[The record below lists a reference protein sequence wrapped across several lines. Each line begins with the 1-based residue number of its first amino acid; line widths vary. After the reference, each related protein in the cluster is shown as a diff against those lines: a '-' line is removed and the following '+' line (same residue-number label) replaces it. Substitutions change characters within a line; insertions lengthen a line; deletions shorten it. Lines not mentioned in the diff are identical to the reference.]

1 MMRMPIATMMID
13 VQHMTAALTL
23 NQVMGSIHIVIGLID
38 PAHVMVIQVEC
49 MDHQTVDL
57 QVVW

>member
-1 MMRMPIATMMID
+1 MLRMSIATRMID

-38 PAHVMVIQVEC
+38 PAHGMVIQFEC
-49 MDHQTVDL
+49 MDH
-57 QVVW
+57 